1 MIEVEVKA
9 CVKDFSDVRERLIQI
24 GAVKIKKEHQRDVYF
39 NAPHRD
45 FGVTD
50 EALRIRE
57 IPENG
62 KNRIILTYKGAKL
75 DDVSKTRKEI
85 EVDVS
90 EAKNTTLILEN
101 LGFQRAAEVK
111 KDRDIYHI
119 NEFIVTLDTVYG
131 VGTFVE
137 IETEAHEDE
146 NTSESIKKIFDI
158 YKKLGIEE
166 GFERRSY
173 LELMG
178 IV

>member
-9 CVKDFSDVRERLIQI
+9 HVTDFEDVKEKLTEI
-24 GAVKIKKEHQRDVYF
+24 GAEKIGTEHQMDVYF

-45 FGVTD
+45 FAQTD

-62 KNRIILTYKGAKL
+62 GKRIILTYKGAKL
-75 DDVSKTRKEI
+75 DGVSKTRKEI

-90 EAKNTTLILEN
+90 DSEKMASILGN
-101 LGFQRAAEVK
+101 IGFRAAANVEKDRVIYLFNDSLISLDQVK
-111 KDRDIYHI
+111 K
-119 NEFIVTLDTVYG
+119 
-131 VGTFVE
+131 VGSFVE
-137 IETEAHEDE
+137 IEKEAKEDE
-146 NTSESIKKIFDI
+146 DFKNAVDEIFET

-178 IV
+178 VK

>member
-90 EAKNTTLILEN
+90 EAKNTALILEN

>member
-9 CVKDFSDVRERLIQI
+9 SIKDFVAVREKLINI
-24 GAVKIKKEHQRDVYF
+24 GAVKIKKEHQIDVYY
-39 NAPHRD
+39 NAPHKD
-45 FGVTD
+45 FGETD

-57 IPENG
+57 IPEDG
-62 KNRIILTYKGAKL
+62 EKRIILTYKGAKL
-75 DDVSKTRKEI
+75 DNVSKTRKEI

-90 EAKNTTLILEN
+90 NAENTALILEN
-101 LGFQRAAEVK
+101 LGFRRAATVK

-119 NEFIVTLDTVYG
+119 DKFVVTLDTVYD
-131 VGTFVE
+131 VGNFVE

-146 NTSESIKKIFDI
+146 ETSESIKKIFNI

-173 LELMG
+173 LELMAIG
-178 IV
+178 

>member
-1 MIEVEVKA
+1 LIEVEVKA